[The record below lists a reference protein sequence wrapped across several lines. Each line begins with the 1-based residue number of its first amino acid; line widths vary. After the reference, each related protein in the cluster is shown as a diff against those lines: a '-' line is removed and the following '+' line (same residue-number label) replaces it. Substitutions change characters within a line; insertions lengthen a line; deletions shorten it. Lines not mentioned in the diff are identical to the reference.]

1 MQEKREIQK
10 KPNLFVY
17 DIIGGLVVLIGR
29 LKWHFKFEGVK
40 PKGPA
45 IVISN
50 HTSNIDW
57 IVEGGV
63 SWPRPMTFMVT
74 YHFFTFKFIGFLLR
88 RLARAVPKYQF
99 TTDLASIRKIK
110 SVLHDSKGLVYIA
123 PEGTVWGSG
132 SLGHIS
138 YAICKMIRMMNVP
151 VYASKIQGAGLGCAK
166 WSSRFHKAHVS
177 VNTQLLFKE
186 EDIKTL
192 SIKEIHDK
200 IVNFLDYNEFD
211 YQKEKNITCKDKDIA
226 QGLENM
232 IYICPECGSEF
243 TITTEGNT
251 VSCTKCGAKAHMKP
265 DFRFEWEAKKQY
277 FDNYSQWYD
286 WQLEKMKKFVS
297 KDDFKIEEEVDY
309 GIDIPGVNNY
319 QIVGHGKITL
329 TKDGWDYEGSFK
341 DEQIKEHDDLRQV
354 PLATLKMGKHFEL
367 PYRFEHCRVF
377 YTNPGTHAMKWHL
390 ASRAITELLAETDN

>member
-45 IVISN
+45 LVISN

-166 WSSRFHKAHVS
+166 WSSRLHKAHVS

-211 YQKEKNITCKDKDIA
+211 YQKEKNII
-226 QGLENM
+226 
-232 IYICPECGSEF
+232 
-243 TITTEGNT
+243 
-251 VSCTKCGAKAHMKP
+251 
-265 DFRFEWEAKKQY
+265 
-277 FDNYSQWYD
+277 
-286 WQLEKMKKFVS
+286 
-297 KDDFKIEEEVDY
+297 
-309 GIDIPGVNNY
+309 
-319 QIVGHGKITL
+319 
-329 TKDGWDYEGSFK
+329 
-341 DEQIKEHDDLRQV
+341 
-354 PLATLKMGKHFEL
+354 
-367 PYRFEHCRVF
+367 
-377 YTNPGTHAMKWHL
+377 
-390 ASRAITELLAETDN
+390 